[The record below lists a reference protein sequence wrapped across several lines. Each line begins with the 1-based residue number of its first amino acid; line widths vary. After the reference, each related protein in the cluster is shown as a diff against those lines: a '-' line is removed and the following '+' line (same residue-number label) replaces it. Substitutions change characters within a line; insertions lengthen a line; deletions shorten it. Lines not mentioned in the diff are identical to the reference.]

1 MSVADRLAREW
12 TLDKAARLWS
22 SAGMAD
28 VKLHPDWLARIGGEF
43 DQPYMAQLRAFLG
56 EQRAMGK
63 TIFPRPSDWFA
74 ALDATPPQDV
84 RVVILGQDPYH
95 GPGQAHGLCFSVQP
109 GVRTPPSLVNIY
121 KEMASDLGIPPAR
134 HGYLKYWAEQGV
146 LLLNNVLT
154 VESGQ
159 AASHQ
164 GKGWEK
170 FTDAAV
176 AAVAADPAPK
186 VFILWGSHAQ
196 RKAANVPGLGA
207 DGPHMILRAP
217 HPSPLSA
224 HNGFFGSRPFSQANA
239 FLEAH
244 GRGAIDWRLPDPV
257 DLPAA

>member
-1 MSVADRLAREW
+1 MAVADRLAREW

-56 EQRAMGK
+56 EQRAKGK
-63 TIFPRPSDWFA
+63 TIFPRPRDWFA

-95 GPGQAHGLCFSVQP
+95 GLGQAHGLCFSVQP

-134 HGYLKYWAEQGV
+134 HGYLKHWAEQGV

-154 VESGQ
+154 VENGQ

-176 AAVAADPAPK
+176 AAVAADPAPN
-186 VFILWGSHAQ
+186 
-196 RKAANVPGLGA
+196 AATFAAFFWAWLPHRMNTLGA
-207 DGPHMILRAP
+207 GSLATEATTASVNFS
-217 HPSPLSA
+217 HP
-224 HNGFFGSRPFSQANA
+224 
-239 FLEAH
+239 
-244 GRGAIDWRLPDPV
+244 LP
-257 DLPAA
+257 